1 MHILLLLYYA
11 CCHLY
16 YFFQIE
22 KDDSTVFN
30 EKQFGVY
37 PCDIR
42 MNFCCSS
49 ELALLRDD
57 ITVFD
62 NNAFVT
68 LWISSILLEA
78 TRFRG
83 GPLPTNGQL
92 LHALEAVNTYHDKNH
107 APEDSVLVFWPQVY
121 NSTKGAWSC
130 GPKNLLQVT
139 ETGEDILVYLHK
151 IFDDLGMGGL
161 WNKTLGPFQQMM

>member
-1 MHILLLLYYA
+1 MNKILS
-11 CCHLY
+11 CHLSK
-16 YFFQIE
+16 QIG

-57 ITVFD
+57 VTIFD

-68 LWISSILLEA
+68 LWVSSILLEA
-78 TRFRG
+78 ARFRD
-83 GPLPTNGQL
+83 GPLPTEDQL
-92 LHALEAVNTYHDKNH
+92 LNALEAINTYHDKNYI
-107 APEDSVLVFWPQVY
+107 PKNNSVLVFWPQVY
-121 NSTKGAWSC
+121 NETRGVWSC
-130 GPKNLLQVT
+130 GPKNLLKAT
-139 ETGEDILVYLHK
+139 DTGEDILDYLHK
-151 IFDDLGMGGL
+151 IFRDLGMEGI
-161 WNKTLGPFQQMM
+161 WNKTLGPFQLSM